1 MKKMKNL
8 GKCSLALLMVLMLC
22 VSMLPLTAFAVDG
35 GVKHSFGSP
44 QIDEGTGLRY
54 VQCSSCSRSCYQ
66 VDDDGYHKESVNTV
80 LPTCTEAGYM
90 EYTCNECGYYEKQSS
105 GEPLGHNYGEWKV
118 VKQATYD
125 NAGQKERVCS
135 RNENHIDT
143 EVIPQLERQFGQLT
157 VVYFDIDAEKY
168 IGVTD
173 AQDVAVGSKIDAYQ
187 YGKVPEGYT
196 YVDHKGPEGDIM
208 PAGKATLTV
217 YCRKDITEDP
227 KPKFHNLQI
236 VYYDSETG
244 EKIVDGDLHDHIA
257 AGEPIGPEQ
266 YKKGIPKGYEYVSH
280 KGLDDGDKMPA
291 ADTDLLV
298 YCRKKDEPK
307 PENPTT
313 HTLTIQY
320 WDDETGKELQGK
332 EEQLVKP
339 GADIRNEVHAEKTPQ
354 GYYWVR
360 TEGPETMPE
369 GNAVLNAYYLKYRT
383 VTIHYLEKGS
393 GKEVAEK
400 KEVLVK
406 KGDSVSVDSP
416 EVEGYTPD
424 QIKVEFNDLTADAEA
439 TVWYTPS
446 LVQTHY
452 EYTVRWLNKDTGEEI
467 RESEVRSIEAGKDIR
482 IDADS
487 DKTVEGYT
495 FCPDESDV
503 FVPANKVAANGNTEL
518 KLVFTK
524 NSDPVVEKTVTVTWR
539 NYDGTLLHQRENV
552 KPEEVPGAEQYTAL
566 SGNQD
571 PTKAEDA
578 SYTYAFSGW
587 SRSEDEEG
595 NVTYTAQYTGTPR
608 PVTPPI
614 FIVTPSTP
622 TPTPTPEPDEDIDDD
637 PDVPLGPGPEE
648 PDPDEDIDEPDVPLG
663 PGPVE
668 PDPDEDIDEPDVP
681 LGPGPVEPDPDEDI
695 DEPDVPLG
703 PGPEEPDPDEDID
716 EPDVPL
722 GPGPEEPAPKPE
734 EDIPDSDVP
743 MADVPKTGDSSK
755 LWLTL
760 ALLSAAGLAIMGAV
774 RKKEGENA

>member
-22 VSMLPLTAFAVDG
+22 VSMLPLTAFAVDCG
-35 GVKHSFGSP
+35 GKHLFGRP
-44 QIDEGTGLRY
+44 QTDSGKRY
-54 VQCSSCSRSCYQ
+54 VQCSSCSKTCYQ

-80 LPTCTEAGYM
+80 FPTCTEAGYM

-105 GEPLGHNYGEWKV
+105 GDPLGHDYGDWKV
-118 VKQATYD
+118 ATPATYD
-125 NAGQKERVCS
+125 KAGQERRVCS
-135 RNENHIDT
+135 RDGNHIET
-143 EVIPQLERQFGQLT
+143 REIPKLERKFHQLT
-157 VVYFDIDAEKY
+157 VVYVDIDTWKT

-173 AQDVAVGSKIDAYQ
+173 AQSVAEGSKIDANQ

-196 YVDHKGPEGDIM
+196 YVEHEGPEGDIM
-208 PAGKATLTV
+208 PAGNAKLTV
-217 YCRKDITEDP
+217 YCKKTTTEDP
-227 KPKFHNLQI
+227 KPAFFPLKI
-236 VYYDSETG
+236 VYVDIDTKENIGVTDAQSVAEG
-244 EKIVDGDLHDHIA
+244 SKIDADQYGKVPEGYTYVKHEGPKGDIMP
-257 AGEPIGPEQ
+257 AGEAT
-266 YKKGIPKGYEYVSH
+266 
-280 KGLDDGDKMPA
+280 L
-291 ADTDLLV
+291 TV

-332 EEQLVKP
+332 EEQLVEP

-383 VTIHYLEKGS
+383 VTIHYLEKES

-452 EYTVRWLNKDTGEEI
+452 EYTVRWLDKDTGEEI

-487 DKTVEGYT
+487 EKTVEGYT